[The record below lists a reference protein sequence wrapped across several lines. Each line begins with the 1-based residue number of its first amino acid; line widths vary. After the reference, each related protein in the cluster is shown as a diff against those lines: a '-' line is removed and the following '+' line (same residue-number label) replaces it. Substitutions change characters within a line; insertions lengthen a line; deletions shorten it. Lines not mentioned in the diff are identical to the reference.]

1 MNSEIIKY
9 VAGAGKTTD
18 SMRFLSEHQNGLYLA
33 FTNSVVDEVCSKGYL
48 AKTIDS
54 LFFSYIIPKF
64 TSVIPFIA
72 SGSKVQYLEKEGTPK
87 TFLGIR
93 NIHIDAQ
100 SGSILNKDKPTGL
113 SLTNSREILSL
124 NNKPNLHFLRILFSE
139 QTLYLTDTLRNEL
152 SHYIILHFSA
162 QLMSMIDERFS
173 YVIIDEAQDLNGY
186 KESFAKMLDE
196 SNIKVLILGDNN
208 QNIMGGGGWFELK
221 KPTKVNNESKRSPE
235 PICAW
240 IRDNLGIEIYGND
253 ELFGKYFQIEFDNVT
268 DYDDGSRCLLY
279 NSRTKKYA
287 GIIDSWSG
295 PKATIKSAK
304 GSTIEADIVVIGNVL
319 NKKNFYTALTRT
331 KGNAYSTVSCNQ

>member
-18 SMRFLSEHQNGLYLA
+18 SIHFLSEHKNGLYLA
-33 FTNSVVDEVCSKGYL
+33 FTNSVVGEVCSKGYL

-64 TSVIPFIA
+64 TNVIPLIA
-72 SGSKVQYLEKEGTPK
+72 PGSKIQYLEKEGTPK

-100 SGSILNKDKPTGL
+100 NGSILNKGRLTGL
-113 SLTNSREILSL
+113 SLTDNREVLSIDNGL
-124 NNKPNLHFLRILFSE
+124 NLRFLKILFGE

-152 SHYIILHFSA
+152 SHYIVLHFST
-162 QLMSMIDERFS
+162 QLISMMEERFS
-173 YVIIDEAQDLNGY
+173 YAIIDEAQDLNGY
-186 KESFAKMLDE
+186 KESFAKLLDE
-196 SNIKVLILGDNN
+196 SNIRVLILGDSN
-208 QNIMGGGGWFELK
+208 QNIMGGGSWFELR
-221 KPTKVNNESKRSPE
+221 KPTKVNNTSKRSPE

-240 IRDNLGIEIYGND
+240 IRDNLDIEIYGD
-253 ELFGKYFQIEFDNVT
+253 SELSGKYCQIEFDDIAN
-268 DYDDGSRCLLY
+268 YDDGTKYLLY

-287 GIIDSWSG
+287 GVIDSWSG

-304 GSTIEADIVVIGNVL
+304 GSTIEADIVVIGNEL